1 MFKLIVFLL
10 LFVIVISAFSISLGF
25 FVDGFSS
32 ISNIFTTFANNFFG
46 IFENIFNSLFNA
58 PTLSLF
64 LLMGLVFIILR
75 YVISL
80 LGGDKDA

>member
-10 LFVIVISAFSISLGF
+10 LFVIVISAFSISLDF
-25 FVDGFSS
+25 FVNGFNS
-32 ISNIFTTFANNFFG
+32 ISNIFTSFANNFFG

-64 LLMGLVFIILR
+64 ILMGLVFVILR